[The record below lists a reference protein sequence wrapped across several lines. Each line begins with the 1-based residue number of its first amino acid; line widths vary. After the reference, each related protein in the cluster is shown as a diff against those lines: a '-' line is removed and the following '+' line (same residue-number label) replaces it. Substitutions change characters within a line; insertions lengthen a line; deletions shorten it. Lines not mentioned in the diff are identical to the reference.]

1 MAHRGDAV
9 VQREAEALIRD
20 RAATLVGKSLASA
33 TVTFDTGAAVQVDGV
48 ADDESVLVEI
58 FAHQGKLKGGQ
69 QRKVAL
75 DALKLIT
82 LGRSRPG
89 TQLILAFADDEA
101 AAYARGNGWLAQALS
116 TWNVTVLVIE
126 LDDEDRKKIR
136 AAQIVQEMRYPDDD
150 SPSR

>member
-1 MAHRGDAV
+1 M
-9 VQREAEALIRD
+9 
-20 RAATLVGKSLASA
+20 
-33 TVTFDTGAAVQVDGV
+33 TFDTGAAVQVDGV